1 MTDTSTTLAEG
12 FVKVKRNLKKDYGS
26 LTKNIKKRNRNNG
39 YRKEVPFYCGV
50 SITVALVIPQAYSSL

>member
-1 MTDTSTTLAEG
+1 MEVSP
-12 FVKVKRNLKKDYGS
+12 K
-26 LTKNIKKRNRNNG
+26 I